1 MNYEIIG
8 LLGTLF
14 VMLSFTRKQITQI
27 RIINAI
33 GAVFFVIYGILIN
46 SLSTWV
52 LNGAIIVIQ
61 IYNLIKKRSEMNG
74 EC

>member
-61 IYNLIKKRSEMNG
+61 I
-74 EC
+74 

>member
-74 EC
+74 E